1 MANRDQVRM
10 GGLAALIGG
19 LAWIVASLLYMATPV
34 SADTD
39 EVNTLQ
45 SVLVIVGLLGFL
57 AALFALS
64 SSGALG
70 DSSIGRIG
78 IWVAAAS
85 LIIILAATLLAFV
98 PNFEMDDLMW
108 PIGGLLA
115 LAGFVM
121 VGMAT
126 MRTRALPQ
134 WPALPIAIGVAMFL
148 VIVAYASLFFL
159 PVDVANWLI
168 IITTALT
175 GIVWAALGYALWSW
189 SSRPGT
195 ATR

>member
-19 LAWIVASLLYMATPV
+19 LAWVVAALLYLVTPV
-34 SADTD
+34 SADTA

-45 SVLVIVGLLGFL
+45 SILAIVGLLGFL
-57 AALFALS
+57 AGLFALN

-70 DSSIGRIG
+70 DSSTGRIG
-78 IWVAAAS
+78 MWVAAVS
-85 LIIILAATLLAFV
+85 LIVILAAAVLAFV
-98 PNFEMDDLMW
+98 PNLEVDDLMW

-115 LAGFVM
+115 LIGFVM

-126 MRTRALPQ
+126 MRTGALAQ

-148 VIVAYASLFFL
+148 VVVAYATLFFL
-159 PVDVANWLI
+159 PAGVANWLI
-168 IITTALT
+168 IITTALA
-175 GIVWAALGYALWSW
+175 GIVWALLGYALWSW
-189 SSRPGT
+189 ASRPGT